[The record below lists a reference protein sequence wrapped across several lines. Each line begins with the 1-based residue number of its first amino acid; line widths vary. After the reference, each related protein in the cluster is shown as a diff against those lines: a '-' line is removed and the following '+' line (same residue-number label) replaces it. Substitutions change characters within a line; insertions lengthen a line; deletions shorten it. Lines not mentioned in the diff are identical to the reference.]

1 MPDSMLYMAVTSDY
15 EYANI
20 RAKALAYQMT
30 FINSKPVVEE
40 LENAAEKMEAVAK
53 GIASGFSKTGNLR
66 DNIHARVVPNTRNQ
80 QTIILESLAQNVK
93 ATGKGSSYRYYG
105 GHVEYGHR
113 ARDGSFVQAKP
124 YMRPA
129 MEMVSQSVNLADAM
143 ATAFN
148 GFMSESLLMSNIL
161 SFSSGGRYGMFT
173 PMNKT
178 YANQVARLGK
188 QTTGSWS
195 KRGQS
200 SVLSKGYERMRSQYS
215 IPKSGGYKGTNSWF
229 SKSGSFVTSNSKLY
243 SSGVRTANQK
253 DKPSQ
258 QKVKFNK

>member
-53 GIASGFSKTGNLR
+53 GIASGFSRTGNLR

-93 ATGKGSSYRYYG
+93 STGKGSSYRYYG

-113 ARDGSFVQAKP
+113 ARDGTFVQAKP

-178 YANQVARLGK
+178 YANQASKLGSRINAS
-188 QTTGSWS
+188 G
-195 KRGQS
+195 KRGS
-200 SVLSKGYERMRSQYS
+200 STVLSKGYSRARSNYS
-215 IPKSGGYKGTNSWF
+215 IPRSGGYAGRNQWF
-229 SKSGSFVTSNSKLY
+229 SKSGSYVTSNSKLY
-243 SSGVRTANQK
+243 SSGIRTANYK
-253 DKPSQ
+253 DSPSQ